1 MITEGRAKHKS
12 TCQTKPID
20 VKTEEKVNNP
30 LKGEGELW
38 EKDKESITNT
48 RNAVSR

>member
-1 MITEGRAKHKS
+1 LITEGLARHES
-12 TCQTKPID
+12 TFQIKPID
-20 VKTEEKVNNP
+20 VKTEKKVNNP